1 MAEEVRAEP
10 GGVVDLTE
18 GSELAATPQ
27 AAAQTQPVEEKS
39 SPTWRKILGVVLAII
54 AMIVLV
60 LSVEAVWLKTTLED
74 EDQFVSTFEPLA
86 EDEAVMTAVSVR
98 VADGIVESEEFQ
110 VFVTE
115 GLPEDLGVL
124 AIPITAAV
132 REVLVT
138 GAGEILKLDA
148 FAAVWSTA
156 LRGTHIAASAV
167 LTGNDAALVSENGQ
181 IAIDLNEIAVVITD
195 RAAERGIDLP
205 EIEAD
210 LGAIVIFE
218 SDELEA
224 AQTVVQG
231 ISTIAWVLPVVAL
244 LLVIGAI
251 WVYPDKRWML
261 AFLGFGTALV
271 AVLSLIALRVTEN
284 TLLGNISDEVSR
296 DAADSV
302 FEVAAAGLRAATWA
316 LIVLVLII
324 GLFAWA
330 NGPSRPARSLKSS
343 VTGTVEGWRRAP
355 EEEPGEFAS
364 FLAEW
369 KRTIQVVV
377 VLLGLAYIVFGPS
390 PSGVSVLLTAVVT
403 FGVVVLVD
411 VLAGPAEAPVAA
423 EEKIDA

>member
-1 MAEEVRAEP
+1 MAEEVKADP
-10 GGVVDLTE
+10 GDVVDLTE
-18 GSELAATPQ
+18 GSELGVAPP
-27 AAAQTQPVEEKS
+27 AAQTQPIEEKS
-39 SPTWRKILGVVLAII
+39 APTWRKILGVVLAII

-60 LSVEAVWLKTTLED
+60 LSVEALWLKTTLED

-86 EDEAVMTAVSVR
+86 EDEAVVTAVSVR
-98 VADGIVESEEFQ
+98 VAEGIVESEEFQ
-110 VFVTE
+110 AFVTE
-115 GLPEDLGVL
+115 GLPENLGVL
-124 AIPITAAV
+124 AIPITAAA

-138 GAGEILKLDA
+138 ATGEIVQLEA
-148 FAAVWSTA
+148 FATVWSTA
-156 LRGTHIAASAV
+156 LRATHVAADAL
-167 LTGNDAALVSENGQ
+167 LTGNDAALLSEGGVVS
-181 IAIDLNEIAVVITD
+181 IDLNEIAVVITD

-218 SDELEA
+218 SDELEV
-224 AQTVVQG
+224 AQTVVQA
-231 ISTIAWVLPVVAL
+231 ISTVAWVLPVVAL

-261 AFLGFGTALV
+261 AFLAFGTALV

-296 DAADSV
+296 DASDSV
-302 FEVAAAGLRAATWA
+302 FEIATAGLRAATWA

-343 VTGTVEGWRRAP
+343 FTGTVDGWRRAP
-355 EEEPGEFAS
+355 GEKPSEFAS

-377 VLLGLAYIVFGPS
+377 VLLGLGYIIFGPS

-411 VLAGPAEAPVAA
+411 VLAGPAEAPVTE

>member
-1 MAEEVRAEP
+1 M
-10 GGVVDLTE
+10 VDDNTTL
-18 GSELAATPQ
+18 P
-27 AAAQTQPVEEKS
+27 PVPAVLQEKS
-39 SPTWRKILGVVLAII
+39 VPTWRKILGVVLAIL

-60 LSVEAVWLKTTLED
+60 LSVEALWLKTTLED

-86 EDEAVMTAVSVR
+86 EDEAVVTAVSVR

-132 REVLVT
+132 RQVLVT
-138 GAGEILKLDA
+138 GAGEVLQLEA
-148 FAAVWSTA
+148 FATVWSTA
-156 LRGTHIAASAV
+156 LRATHIAADAV
-167 LTGNDAALVSENGQ
+167 LTGNDSALVSEGGVVS
-181 IAIDLNEIAVVITD
+181 IDLNEIAVVITD
-195 RAAERGIDLP
+195 RVAARGIDLP

-261 AFLGFGTALV
+261 AFLAFGTALV
-271 AVLSLIALRVTEN
+271 AVLSLVALRVTES

-296 DAADSV
+296 DATDSV
-302 FEVAAAGLRAATWA
+302 FEIATAGLRAATWA
-316 LIVLVLII
+316 LIVLALII
-324 GLFAWA
+324 GLFAWV
-330 NGPSRPARSLKSS
+330 NGPSGRARSVRASFS
-343 VTGTVEGWRRAP
+343 GTVDDWRRAP
-355 EEEPGEFAS
+355 EEEPSGFAK

-369 KRTIQVVV
+369 KRTIQVIV
-377 VLLGLAYIVFGPS
+377 VLLGLAYIIFGPS
-390 PSGVSVLLTAVVT
+390 PSGISVLLTAMVT
-403 FGVVVLVD
+403 LGVVVLVE
-411 VLAGPAEAPVAA
+411 VLAGSAEAPTLAQ
-423 EEKIDA
+423 EKVDAQ